1 MVKYCAKINNANI
14 YKVDFEKE
22 EFESVS
28 YFSDIDYRYVI
39 PEDGI
44 LEITDKNGNKKS
56 IEVKQYDLLLKMYS
70 TTGDYDDK
78 EFIVIDNPE
87 LKDYYRRRI
96 ERLEAERKARKVT
109 TEKRCCCD
117 CEPEEAAYWKRYQ

>member
-1 MVKYCAKINNANI
+1 MVKYCAKVNNANI

-28 YFSDIDYRYVI
+28 HFSDIDYRYI
-39 PEDGI
+39 MPEDGI
-44 LEITDKNGNKKS
+44 LEITDKNGNKKT
-56 IEVKQYDLLLKMYS
+56 IEVKQYDVLLKMYS

-96 ERLEAERKARKVT
+96 DRLEADRKARKVAIN
-109 TEKRCCCD
+109 EKGCCD
-117 CEPEEAAYWKRYQ
+117 CEPVEAA

>member
-1 MVKYCAKINNANI
+1 MVKYCAKVNNANI

-28 YFSDIDYRYVI
+28 YFSDIDYRYII

-56 IEVKQYDLLLKMYS
+56 IEVKQYDMLLKMYS

-96 ERLEAERKARKVT
+96 ERLEADRKARKAVSG
-109 TEKRCCCD
+109 EKVCCD
-117 CEPEEAAYWKRYQ
+117 CEPYGEK

>member
-28 YFSDIDYRYVI
+28 YFSDIDYCYII

-96 ERLEAERKARKVT
+96 ERLEADRKARKVT
-109 TEKRCCCD
+109 TEERCCCD
-117 CEPEEAAYWKRYQ
+117 CEPVEAA

>member
-1 MVKYCAKINNANI
+1 MVKYCAKVNNANI

-28 YFSDIDYRYVI
+28 HFSDIDYRYI
-39 PEDGI
+39 MPEDGI

-96 ERLEAERKARKVT
+96 ERLEANRKARKVT
-109 TEKRCCCD
+109 TEEKCCCD
-117 CEPEEAAYWKRYQ
+117 CEPVEAA

>member
-96 ERLEAERKARKVT
+96 ERLEADRKARKVT

-117 CEPEEAAYWKRYQ
+117 CEPEEAA

>member
-1 MVKYCAKINNANI
+1 MVKYCAKVNNANI

-28 YFSDIDYRYVI
+28 HFSDIDYCYII

-96 ERLEAERKARKVT
+96 ERLEADRKARKVT
-109 TEKRCCCD
+109 TEERCCCD
-117 CEPEEAAYWKRYQ
+117 CEPVEAA

>member
-28 YFSDIDYRYVI
+28 YSSDIDYSYVI

-96 ERLEAERKARKVT
+96 ERLEADRKARKVT

-117 CEPEEAAYWKRYQ
+117 CEPEEAA

>member
-1 MVKYCAKINNANI
+1 MVKYCAKVNNANI

-22 EFESVS
+22 EFESVR
-28 YFSDIDYRYVI
+28 YFSDIDYRYI
-39 PEDGI
+39 MPEDGI

-56 IEVKQYDLLLKMYS
+56 IEVKQYDLILKMYS

-87 LKDYYRRRI
+87 LKDYYRRRV
-96 ERLEAERKARKVT
+96 ERLEADRKAREVT
-109 TEKRCCCD
+109 TDEKCRCD
-117 CEPEEAAYWKRYQ
+117 CELVGEV

>member
-1 MVKYCAKINNANI
+1 MVKYCAKVNNANI

-28 YFSDIDYRYVI
+28 YFSDIDYCYII

-56 IEVKQYDLLLKMYS
+56 IEVKQYDMLLKMYS

-96 ERLEAERKARKVT
+96 ERLEADRKARKAVSG
-109 TEKRCCCD
+109 EKVCCD
-117 CEPEEAAYWKRYQ
+117 CEPDGEK

>member
-1 MVKYCAKINNANI
+1 MVKYCAKVNNANI

-28 YFSDIDYRYVI
+28 HFSDIDYRYII
-39 PEDGI
+39 PKDGI

-96 ERLEAERKARKVT
+96 ERLEADRKARKVT
-109 TEKRCCCD
+109 TEKGCCCD
-117 CEPEEAAYWKRYQ
+117 CESVEAA

>member
-1 MVKYCAKINNANI
+1 MVKYCAKVNNANI

-28 YFSDIDYRYVI
+28 HFSSVDYRYI
-39 PEDGI
+39 MPEDGI
-44 LEITDKNGNKKS
+44 LEITDKNGNKKT
-56 IEVKQYDLLLKMYS
+56 IEVKQYDVLLKMYS
-70 TTGDYDDK
+70 TTDDYDDK

-96 ERLEAERKARKVT
+96 ERLEADRKARKIAT
-109 TEKRCCCD
+109 NEKGCCD
-117 CEPEEAAYWKRYQ
+117 CEPAEAA

>member
-1 MVKYCAKINNANI
+1 MVKYCAKVNNANI

-28 YFSDIDYRYVI
+28 HFSDVVYRYI
-39 PEDGI
+39 MPEDGI
-44 LEITDKNGNKKS
+44 LEITDKNGNKKT
-56 IEVKQYDLLLKMYS
+56 IEVKQYDEIIKMYS

-96 ERLEAERKARKVT
+96 ERLEADRKARKVAIN
-109 TEKRCCCD
+109 EKGCCD
-117 CEPEEAAYWKRYQ
+117 CEPVEAA

>member
-1 MVKYCAKINNANI
+1 MVKYCAKVNNANI

-28 YFSDIDYRYVI
+28 YFSDIDYRYII

-56 IEVKQYDLLLKMYS
+56 IEVKQYDMIRKMYS
-70 TTGDYDDK
+70 TTGNYEDK
-78 EFIVIDNPE
+78 EFIVIDNRE

-96 ERLEAERKARKVT
+96 ERLEADRKARKVT
-109 TEKRCCCD
+109 TEERCCCD
-117 CEPEEAAYWKRYQ
+117 CEPEEAA

>member
-28 YFSDIDYRYVI
+28 HFSDIDYRYVI

-96 ERLEAERKARKVT
+96 ERLEADRKARKVT
-109 TEKRCCCD
+109 TENRCCCD
-117 CEPEEAAYWKRYQ
+117 CEPEEAA

>member
-28 YFSDIDYRYVI
+28 HFSDIDYRYII

-87 LKDYYRRRI
+87 LKDYYRRRV
-96 ERLEAERKARKVT
+96 ERLEADRKARKVT
-109 TEKRCCCD
+109 TEERCCCD
-117 CEPEEAAYWKRYQ
+117 CEPVEAA

>member
-56 IEVKQYDLLLKMYS
+56 IEVKQYDLLLKLYS

-96 ERLEAERKARKVT
+96 ERLEADRKARKVT

-117 CEPEEAAYWKRYQ
+117 CEPEEAA

>member
-1 MVKYCAKINNANI
+1 MVKYCAKVNNANI

-28 YFSDIDYRYVI
+28 HFSDIDYRYI
-39 PEDGI
+39 MPEDGI
-44 LEITDKNGNKKS
+44 LEITDKNGNKKT
-56 IEVKQYDLLLKMYS
+56 IEVKQYDVLLKMYS
-70 TTGDYDDK
+70 TTDDYDDK

-96 ERLEAERKARKVT
+96 ERLEADRKARKVAT
-109 TEKRCCCD
+109 NKKCCCD
-117 CEPEEAAYWKRYQ
+117 CEPVEAA

>member
-1 MVKYCAKINNANI
+1 MVKYCAKVNNANI

-22 EFESVS
+22 EFEHVDC
-28 YFSDIDYRYVI
+28 FSDIDYRYI
-39 PEDGI
+39 MPEDGI

-56 IEVKQYDLLLKMYS
+56 IEVKQYDMLLKMYS

-96 ERLEAERKARKVT
+96 ERLEADRKARKVT
-109 TEKRCCCD
+109 TEEGYCCD
-117 CEPEEAAYWKRYQ
+117 CEPVEAA

>member
-28 YFSDIDYRYVI
+28 YFSDIDYRYII

-96 ERLEAERKARKVT
+96 ERLEANRKARKVT

-117 CEPEEAAYWKRYQ
+117 CEPEEAA

>member
-1 MVKYCAKINNANI
+1 MVKYCAKVNNANI

-28 YFSDIDYRYVI
+28 HFSDIDYRYII

-56 IEVKQYDLLLKMYS
+56 IEVKQYDLILKMYS

-96 ERLEAERKARKVT
+96 ERLEADRKARKVT
-109 TEKRCCCD
+109 TEERCCCD
-117 CEPEEAAYWKRYQ
+117 CEPVEAA

>member
-1 MVKYCAKINNANI
+1 MIKYCAKVNNANI

-22 EFESVS
+22 EFESVG
-28 YFSDIDYRYVI
+28 YFSDIDYRYII

-56 IEVKQYDLLLKMYS
+56 IEVKQYDMLLKMYS

-96 ERLEAERKARKVT
+96 ERLKADRKAERG
-109 TEKRCCCD
+109 CCD
-117 CEPEEAAYWKRYQ
+117 CEPVEAA

>member
-1 MVKYCAKINNANI
+1 MVKYCAKVNNDNI

-28 YFSDIDYRYVI
+28 YFSDIDYRYII

-56 IEVKQYDLLLKMYS
+56 IEVKQYDMLLKMYS

-96 ERLEAERKARKVT
+96 ERLEADRKARKAVSG
-109 TEKRCCCD
+109 EKVCCD
-117 CEPEEAAYWKRYQ
+117 CEPDGEK

>member
-1 MVKYCAKINNANI
+1 MVKYCAKVNNANI

-28 YFSDIDYRYVI
+28 HFSDIDYRYI
-39 PEDGI
+39 MPEDGI

-96 ERLEAERKARKVT
+96 ERLEADRKARKVAIN
-109 TEKRCCCD
+109 ERGCCD
-117 CEPEEAAYWKRYQ
+117 CEPVEAA

>member
-1 MVKYCAKINNANI
+1 MVKYCAKVKDSNI

-22 EFESVS
+22 EFERVS
-28 YFSDIDYRYVI
+28 HFSDIDYRYI
-39 PEDGI
+39 MPEDGI
-44 LEITDKNGNKKS
+44 LEITDKNSNKKT
-56 IEVKQYDLLLKMYS
+56 IEVKQYDVLLKMYS

-96 ERLEAERKARKVT
+96 ERLEADRKARKVAIN
-109 TEKRCCCD
+109 ENCCCD
-117 CEPEEAAYWKRYQ
+117 CEPVEAA

>member
-1 MVKYCAKINNANI
+1 MVKYCAKVNNANI

-22 EFESVS
+22 EFESVG
-28 YFSDIDYRYVI
+28 YFSDIDYRYI
-39 PEDGI
+39 MPEDGI

-56 IEVKQYDLLLKMYS
+56 IEVKQYDLILKMYS

-87 LKDYYRRRI
+87 LKDYYRRRV
-96 ERLEAERKARKVT
+96 ERLEADRKAREVT
-109 TEKRCCCD
+109 TDEKCRYD
-117 CEPEEAAYWKRYQ
+117 CELVGEV

>member
-28 YFSDIDYRYVI
+28 HFSDIDYRYII

-87 LKDYYRRRI
+87 FKDYYRRRI
-96 ERLEAERKARKVT
+96 ERLEADRKARKVT
-109 TEKRCCCD
+109 TEERCCCD
-117 CEPEEAAYWKRYQ
+117 CEPVEAA

>member
-1 MVKYCAKINNANI
+1 MIKYCAKVNNANI

-28 YFSDIDYRYVI
+28 HFSDIDYCYI
-39 PEDGI
+39 MPEDGI

-96 ERLEAERKARKVT
+96 ERLEADRKARKVT
-109 TEKRCCCD
+109 TEERCCCD
-117 CEPEEAAYWKRYQ
+117 CEPVEAA

>member
-1 MVKYCAKINNANI
+1 MVKYCAKVNNANI

-22 EFESVS
+22 EFEAVS
-28 YFSDIDYRYVI
+28 YFSDIDYRYII

-56 IEVKQYDLLLKMYS
+56 IEVKQYDMLLKMYS

-96 ERLEAERKARKVT
+96 ERLEADRKARKAVSG
-109 TEKRCCCD
+109 EKVCCD
-117 CEPEEAAYWKRYQ
+117 CEPDGEK

>member
-1 MVKYCAKINNANI
+1 MVKYCAKVNNANI

-28 YFSDIDYRYVI
+28 YFSDIDYRYII

-96 ERLEAERKARKVT
+96 ERLEADRKARKVT
-109 TEKRCCCD
+109 TEERCCCD
-117 CEPEEAAYWKRYQ
+117 CEPVDAA

>member
-1 MVKYCAKINNANI
+1 MVKYCAKVNNANI

-28 YFSDIDYRYVI
+28 HFSDIDYRYII

-96 ERLEAERKARKVT
+96 ERLEADRKARKVT
-109 TEKRCCCD
+109 TEERCCCD
-117 CEPEEAAYWKRYQ
+117 CEPVEVA

>member
-1 MVKYCAKINNANI
+1 MVKYCAKVNNANI

-28 YFSDIDYRYVI
+28 HFSDIDYRYII

-56 IEVKQYDLLLKMYS
+56 IEVKQYDMLLKMYS

-96 ERLEAERKARKVT
+96 ERLEADRKARKVT
-109 TEKRCCCD
+109 TEERCCCD
-117 CEPEEAAYWKRYQ
+117 CEPVEAA

>member
-28 YFSDIDYRYVI
+28 HFSDVDYRYI
-39 PEDGI
+39 MPEDGI
-44 LEITDKNGNKKS
+44 LEITDKNGNKKT
-56 IEVKQYDLLLKMYS
+56 IEVKQYDVLLKMYS

-96 ERLEAERKARKVT
+96 ERLEADRKARKVAIN
-109 TEKRCCCD
+109 ERGCCD
-117 CEPEEAAYWKRYQ
+117 CEPVEAA

>member
-28 YFSDIDYRYVI
+28 LFSDIDYRYII

-96 ERLEAERKARKVT
+96 ERLEADRKARKAVSG
-109 TEKRCCCD
+109 EKVCCD
-117 CEPEEAAYWKRYQ
+117 CEPGGEK

>member
-1 MVKYCAKINNANI
+1 MVKYCAKVNNANI

-22 EFESVS
+22 EFESVG
-28 YFSDIDYRYVI
+28 YFSDIDYRYII
-39 PEDGI
+39 PEDGL

-56 IEVKQYDLLLKMYS
+56 IEVKQYDMILKMYS

-96 ERLEAERKARKVT
+96 ERLEADRKARKVAIN
-109 TEKRCCCD
+109 ERGCCD
-117 CEPEEAAYWKRYQ
+117 CEPVEAA

>member
-28 YFSDIDYRYVI
+28 YFSDIDYRYII

-56 IEVKQYDLLLKMYS
+56 IEVKQYDLLLKLYS

-96 ERLEAERKARKVT
+96 ERLEADRKARKVT

-117 CEPEEAAYWKRYQ
+117 CEPEEAA

>member
-1 MVKYCAKINNANI
+1 MVKYCAKVNNANI

-28 YFSDIDYRYVI
+28 HFSDIDYRYI
-39 PEDGI
+39 MPEDGI

-96 ERLEAERKARKVT
+96 ERLEADRKARKVI
-109 TEKRCCCD
+109 TEEGCCCD
-117 CEPEEAAYWKRYQ
+117 CEPVEAA